1 MTERVYNFNP
11 GPAALPLAV
20 LEQARDEFINYAGTG
35 MSVMEISHRSKE
47 FEAIVH
53 RAEALFK
60 ELTGVGDN
68 YRVLFIQGGASM
80 QFTMVPMNFLPPGKA
95 ADYLLTGSFAEKS
108 LQEAKILGQAN
119 VAASTKD
126 ENYRR
131 IPGPQDIKFFPDAA
145 YVHITTNNTIY
156 GTQWHNL
163 PDTGSVPLVADMSS
177 DILSRP
183 VDMNKFAFVYGGAQ
197 KNLGP
202 SGVTVVLI
210 RDDMLEKVPPALPS
224 MLRYDIYAK
233 NNSLYNTPPS
243 FGIYMVMLMLDWI
256 KESGGLAAM
265 AEHND
270 EKAAYI
276 YDAIDNSNGFYS
288 GHAEKG
294 SRSLMNI
301 TFRLPNEDLEK
312 KFLAEAAPHGLLG
325 LKGHRSVGGMR
336 ASVYNAMSKT
346 GCLQLADFMTAFQQE
361 NR

>member
-80 QFTMVPMNFLPPGKA
+80 QFTMVPMNFLPQGKT

-108 LQEAKILGQAN
+108 HQEAKILGQAN

-126 ENYRR
+126 ESYRR
-131 IPGPQDIKFFPDAA
+131 IPGPQDTKFFPDAA

-183 VDMNKFAFVYGGAQ
+183 VDMNRFALVYAGAQ

-210 RDDMLEKVPPALPS
+210 RDDMLEKVPPSLPS

-233 NNSLYNTPPS
+233 NNSLYNTPPG
-243 FGIYMVMLMLDWI
+243 FGIYMVMLILDWI
-256 KESGGLAAM
+256 KESGGLTAM

-270 EKAAYI
+270 EKASYI
-276 YDAIDNSNGFYS
+276 YDAIDNSDGFYS

-312 KFLAEAAPHGLLG
+312 KFLSEAAPHGLLG

-336 ASVYNAMSKT
+336 ASVYNAMSKA
-346 GCLQLADFMTAFQQE
+346 GCLQLADFMAHFQQK

>member
-11 GPAALPLAV
+11 GPAVLPLSV
-20 LEQARDEFINYAGTG
+20 LEQARDEFLNYAGTG
-35 MSVMEISHRSKE
+35 MSVMEISHRSKQ

-53 RAEALFK
+53 SAEAGCK
-60 ELTGVGDN
+60 ELLGAGDDF
-68 YRVLFIQGGASM
+68 RVLFIQGGASM
-80 QFTMVPMNFLPPGKA
+80 QFSMVPLNFLPAGRH
-95 ADYLLTGSFAEKS
+95 ADYLLTGSFAEKAW
-108 LQEAKILGQAN
+108 QEAQKLGQAQ
-119 VAASTKD
+119 VAGSTWG

-131 IPGPQDIKFFPDAA
+131 VPDKKEINFSDNAA

-156 GTQWHNL
+156 GTQWHSL

-183 VDMNKFAFVYGGAQ
+183 IDINKFSLIYAGAQ

-210 RDDMLEKVPPALPS
+210 RRDMLEKAPAHLTS
-224 MLRYDIYAK
+224 MLRYDTYAE
-233 NNSLYNTPPS
+233 NDSLYNTPPT
-243 FGIYMVMLMLDWI
+243 FGIYMIMLVLDWI
-256 KESGGLAAM
+256 EESGGLAAM
-265 AEHND
+265 EKHNT
-270 EKAAYI
+270 EKAGYI

-301 TFRLPNEDLEK
+301 TFRLAREELEK
-312 KFLAEAAPHGLLG
+312 QFLAEAATYRLSG

-346 GCLQLADFMTAFQQE
+346 GCAELADFMESFRKK
-361 NR
+361 NS